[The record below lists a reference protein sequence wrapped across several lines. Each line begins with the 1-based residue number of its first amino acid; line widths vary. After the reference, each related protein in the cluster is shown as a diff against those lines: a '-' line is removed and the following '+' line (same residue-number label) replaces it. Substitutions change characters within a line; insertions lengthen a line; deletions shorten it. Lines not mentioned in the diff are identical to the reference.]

1 MKLAEALLL
10 RADRQRTFEQLRQ
23 RAYGAA
29 RFQEGEEPAEDAN
42 ALLAQ
47 ADAVLDELEVL
58 IRRINATNSATVLDD
73 GRNLTAALAE
83 RDVLALRFGLLSS
96 LADAG
101 AGTMDGRPI
110 RQMRSEL
117 RTLSAVPV
125 GALRERADGVARR
138 RRELDA
144 VIQQVNWNT
153 ELQEDDDTSR

>member
-23 RAYGAA
+23 RANGAA
-29 RFQEGEEPAEDAN
+29 RYQEGEDPPEDAN
-42 ALLAQ
+42 ELLVQ

-58 IRRINATNSATVLDD
+58 IRQINATNSATVLDD

-83 RDVLALRFGLLSS
+83 RDVLGLRFSLLAS

-125 GALRERADGVARR
+125 AALRERANVVARR

-144 VIQQVNWNT
+144 AIQQVNWNT
-153 ELQEDDDTSR
+153 ELQEDDNTSR